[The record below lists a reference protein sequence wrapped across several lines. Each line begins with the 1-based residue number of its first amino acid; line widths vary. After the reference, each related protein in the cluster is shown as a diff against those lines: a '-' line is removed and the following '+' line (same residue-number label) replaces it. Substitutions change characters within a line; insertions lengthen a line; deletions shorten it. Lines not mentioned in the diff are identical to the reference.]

1 MLIKKL
7 SERIFF
13 LAEKLHLPVDT
24 RWLHCNI
31 SRRYTFNNDSRGNGK
46 TVMTGSAS
54 LDTCKSATRALDSE
68 NIEANVAR
76 GAFLF
81 FAEVS
86 ILAVFHHLV
95 ALFGAHCIPRFFER
109 AQAPWKFRDYS
120 NPITI
125 ESSNVRKRVHYLL
138 RLPFTRVVH
147 CVRYKRVYLP
157 FQPGIFYA
165 NVTRERNVSTVECIF
180 ARERWFD
187 AVKKK
192 KVRLWSLFLGRRCDN
207 CVDNC
212 K

>member
-81 FAEVS
+81 FARPKFPFSPFFTISWHYSERIVFLVS
-86 ILAVFHHLV
+86 SK
-95 ALFGAHCIPRFFER
+95 GPKPRESF
-109 AQAPWKFRDYS
+109 A
-120 NPITI
+120 TI
-125 ESSNVRKRVHYLL
+125 R
-138 RLPFTRVVH
+138 TR
-147 CVRYKRVYLP
+147 
-157 FQPGIFYA
+157 
-165 NVTRERNVSTVECIF
+165 
-180 ARERWFD
+180 
-187 AVKKK
+187 
-192 KVRLWSLFLGRRCDN
+192 
-207 CVDNC
+207 
-212 K
+212 